1 MSVTRSLLPD
11 GTIGSDPSS
20 PHLATLIAEAEE
32 LAARCRAADADRRA
46 AVGPPVRDRAALASL
61 RLDGSPIRAVPP
73 ADAVLAARDTVHVAV
88 QEDPRRGTWFDAMR
102 ALDGVDP
109 DDPEAVSRDASL
121 QALEFDGVATANAS
135 DDLAAAL
142 LEDPLPALAELH
154 RRLTLHL
161 VAPERTGQLRVAE
174 QAVHDAS
181 VGRIMYFTV
190 DPDRIADELDRLGT
204 WMSSASAGQHGLVAS
219 GIVHLELLRIHPFD
233 AANGR
238 LARAAARLVLRS
250 RGLDPDGLAAPES
263 VLDADRLGYH
273 DEVAS
278 TLRRRDATI
287 WLERWG
293 EAVTA
298 GLRDA
303 ARALGQLEVDVPAGA
318 TAFLAGRDA
327 GSSFTVAEHRSAA
340 GLSPEESRQHLAAL
354 LDAGAIT
361 RVGGSRG
368 LRFRVA

>member
-1 MSVTRSLLPD
+1 MTVADSPPPDRSM
-11 GTIGSDPSS
+11 GVVSSS
-20 PHLATLIAEAEE
+20 PHLAALIAEAED
-32 LAARCRAADADRRA
+32 LAARCAAADPDRRA
-46 AVGPPVRDRAALASL
+46 SVGPPVRDRAALASL
-61 RLDGSPIRAVPP
+61 RLDGSPIAAVPS
-73 ADAVLAARDTVHVAV
+73 ADAVLAARDTVHVAA
-88 QEDPRRGTWFDAMR
+88 QEDPRRGTWFDALR

-109 DDPEAVSRDASL
+109 DDPEAVAQDASL

-135 DDLAAAL
+135 DDLAAEL
-142 LEDPLPALAELH
+142 LEAPLPALAELH

-161 VAPERTGQLRVAE
+161 VAPERAGQLRVAE

-190 DPDRIADELDRLGT
+190 DPDRVAEELARLGAWLT
-204 WMSSASAGQHGLVAS
+204 SESAAKHGLVAA

-238 LARAAARLVLRS
+238 LARAAARLVLRA
-250 RGLDPDGLAAPES
+250 RGLDPDGLAAPEPA
-263 VLDADRLGYH
+263 LDADRLGYH

-303 ARALGQLEVDVPAGA
+303 ARALGQLEADVPAGA
-318 TAFLAGRDA
+318 AAFLAGRRP
-327 GSSFTVAEHRSAA
+327 GSVFTVADHRAA
-340 GLSPEESRQHLAAL
+340 TGRSPEESRQDLAAL
-354 LDAGAIT
+354 LDAGSIT

-368 LRFRVA
+368 LRFRVV